1 MESFHMTFNEVLW
14 GVDWINLKLLMFDKL
29 HYVGTDKKKS
39 KDKVQKSNKLSKN
52 EEYEAIRK
60 LITE

>member
-1 MESFHMTFNEVLW
+1 MESFHMSFNEVLW

>member
-29 HYVGTDKKKS
+29 HYVGTDKKKP

>member
-1 MESFHMTFNEVLW
+1 MESFHMSFNKVLW
-14 GVDWINLKLLMFDKL
+14 GVDWVNLKLLMFDKL
-29 HYVGTDKKKS
+29 HYVGADKKKP

>member
-1 MESFHMTFNEVLW
+1 MESFHMSFNKVLW
-14 GVDWINLKLLMFDKL
+14 GVDWVNLKLLMFDKL
-29 HYVGTDKKKS
+29 HYVGADKIKP